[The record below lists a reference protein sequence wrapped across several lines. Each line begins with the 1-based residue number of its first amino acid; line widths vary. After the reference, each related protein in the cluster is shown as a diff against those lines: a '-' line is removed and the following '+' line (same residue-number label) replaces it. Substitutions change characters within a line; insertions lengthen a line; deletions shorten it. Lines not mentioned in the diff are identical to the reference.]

1 MKTVFLKQ
9 VRRKRRKQRV
19 RKGVFGTAQK
29 PRLTVY
35 RSLLHV
41 YAQLIDDLEGKTVA
55 AASSV
60 ELHLTKGGNATAAK
74 EVGKKLAEKAK
85 AAGIRE
91 AAFDRNGFKFH
102 GVIKALA
109 GAAREGGLK
118 V

>member
-9 VRRKRRKQRV
+9 VRRRRRKLRV
-19 RKGVFGTAQK
+19 RKGVFGTAAK
-29 PRLTVY
+29 PRLSVY

-41 YAQLIDDLEGKTVA
+41 YAQLIDDLEGKTLA

-60 ELHLTKGGNATAAK
+60 ELHLTKGGNSAAAK

-85 AAGIRE
+85 AAGINQ
-91 AAFDRNGFKFH
+91 AVFDRNGFKFH
-102 GVIKALA
+102 GVVKALA
-109 GAAREGGLK
+109 GGAREAGLK